1 MTNWEMFLA
10 AACYRRDQARCWW
23 LNHTGRC
30 SACPKRVRG
39 PHKLAC
45 SLREIRDKPDG
56 YNWENG

>member
-45 SLREIRDKPDG
+45 SRTNTQIKLSMRRG
-56 YNWENG
+56 A